1 MNLFGC
7 LFPCA
12 LQHSWWSVGSE
23 QCMTEE
29 FVSRMGANASSAAAG
44 DSGGLPGM
52 GLTDP
57 SIPVYR
63 DSMGVIVR

>member
-29 FVSRMGANASSAAAG
+29 FVNRMGANTSTAAAS
-44 DSGGLPGM
+44 DSGIVPGI
-52 GLTDP
+52 GFTDS
-57 SIPVYR
+57 SISAYR
-63 DSMGVIVR
+63 DSMGVISR